1 MRLILPNSNASLTGL
16 TRGDIFNKINGTNL
30 TTSNLSSLLNND
42 NYTISLATYDDNE
55 TTTISDVDLL
65 TESINISTDSLENSA
80 LTQEQINKLDE
91 TTRILLADYQ
101 STSKEYESLKL
112 YNDQVQKIINSQI
125 EEIANILFQI
135 DELDKTNQKIV
146 PLMIKMI
153 NGLEDFINLDVPF
166 LMKERQDRLS
176 NLRST
181 MDRGDIS
188 TSEKFR
194 LITEAYK
201 TELEYGRTIE
211 TYRDTINIDGV
222 DTSADFLRI
231 GRIAL
236 TYLTTDGSKGGYYDL
251 IEKTFLKSSGSIK
264 RATEDGLKIAAKQ
277 APPALIQIPIYK
289 D

>member
-1 MRLILPNSNASLTGL
+1 MRFNMNKNILVISL
-16 TRGDIFNKINGTNL
+16 F
-30 TTSNLSSLLNND
+30 SLSSIASHAQEINDVNN
-42 NYTISLATYDDNE
+42 
-55 TTTISDVDLL
+55 VDLL

-166 LMKERQDRLS
+166 LMKERQDRLA

-211 TYRDTINIDGV
+211 AYRDTINIDGV
-222 DTSADFLRI
+222 DTSADFLRV

-251 IEKTFLKSSGSIK
+251 SERTFLKASGSIK

-289 D
+289 DK

>member
-1 MRLILPNSNASLTGL
+1 MNKNILI
-16 TRGDIFNKINGTNL
+16 
-30 TTSNLSSLLNND
+30 
-42 NYTISLATYDDNE
+42 ISLSFIFVFEIAAQEVAPVNE
-55 TTTISDVDLL
+55 IDLL

-80 LTQEQINKLDE
+80 LTQEQINQLDD
-91 TTRILLADYQ
+91 TTRILLAEYQ

-135 DELDKTNQKIV
+135 DELDKTNQMIV

-153 NGLEDFINLDVPF
+153 NGLEDFINLDLPF
-166 LMKERQDRLS
+166 LMDERQLRLT
-176 NLRST
+176 NLRTT

-211 TYRDTINIDGV
+211 AYRDTLRIDGV

-251 IEKTFLKSSGSIK
+251 NEKTFLKSSEIFPVFKLSIL
-264 RATEDGLKIAAKQ
+264 DFSNNNGGLDFKILSFAFSAISVFKSSSTTGIL
-277 APPALIQIPIYK
+277 ALHK
-289 D
+289 

>member
-1 MRLILPNSNASLTGL
+1 MLFDMNKNILA
-16 TRGDIFNKINGTNL
+16 
-30 TTSNLSSLLNND
+30 
-42 NYTISLATYDDNE
+42 ISLFSVFSSVALFSQESTSVN
-55 TTTISDVDLL
+55 DVDLL
-65 TESINISTDSLENSA
+65 TESINISTNSLENSA

-112 YNDQVQKIINSQI
+112 YNDQVQKIINSQLDEI
-125 EEIANILFQI
+125 ENILFQI
-135 DELDKTNQKIV
+135 DELD
-146 PLMIKMI
+146 
-153 NGLEDFINLDVPF
+153 
-166 LMKERQDRLS
+166 
-176 NLRST
+176 
-181 MDRGDIS
+181 
-188 TSEKFR
+188 KFR

-211 TYRDTINIDGV
+211 AYRDTIKIDGI
-222 DTSADFLRI
+222 DTSADFLRV

-236 TYLTTDGSKGGYYDL
+236 TYLTTDGSKGGYFDL
-251 IEKTFLKSSGSIK
+251 NERQFLKSSGSIR

>member
-1 MRLILPNSNASLTGL
+1 MHLFMNKNILVFSLFSLFVLEAISQENASMDEL
-16 TRGDIFNKINGTNL
+16 
-30 TTSNLSSLLNND
+30 
-42 NYTISLATYDDNE
+42 
-55 TTTISDVDLL
+55 DLL

-91 TTRILLADYQ
+91 TTRILLAEYQ
-101 STSKEYESLKL
+101 STSKEYESLRL

-125 EEIANILFQI
+125 DEIANILFQI
-135 DELDKTNQKIV
+135 EELDKTNQKIV

-166 LMKERQDRLS
+166 LMDERQNRLA
-176 NLRST
+176 NLRTT

-211 TYRDTINIDGV
+211 TYRDTINIDGI

-231 GRIAL
+231 GRVAL

-251 IEKTFLKSSGSIK
+251 NEKVFLKSSGSIR

-289 D
+289 DK

>member
-1 MRLILPNSNASLTGL
+1 MR
-16 TRGDIFNKINGTNL
+16 FNKKNQIFLFLSIFSFFSAMNL
-30 TTSNLSSLLNND
+30 FVQASD
-42 NYTISLATYDDNE
+42 QEDDN
-55 TTTISDVDLL
+55 DKL
-65 TESINISTDSLENSA
+65 TESINVSTSSFENSA
-80 LTQEQINKLDE
+80 LTQEQINELDE
-91 TTRILLADYQ
+91 TTRILLAEYQ
-101 STSKEYESLKL
+101 STSKEYETLKL
-112 YNDQVQKIINSQI
+112 YNDQVQKIVNSQI
-125 EEIANILFQI
+125 AEIENILFQI
-135 DELDKTNQKIV
+135 DELDETNQRIV
-146 PLMIKMI
+146 PLMIEMI
-153 NGLEDFINLDVPF
+153 NALEDFVNLDLPF
-166 LMKERQDRLS
+166 LLDERQGRIN
-176 NLRST
+176 NLRNT

-222 DTSADFLRI
+222 PTSADFLRI

-251 IEKTFLKSSGSIK
+251 KERTFLEASGSIK